1 MQIVFTEKDIKGIL
15 SDYIVSNLGK
25 VMGIEKGEE
34 LVFKVKV
41 SYGLLESIAITKKE
55 GGEGDE

>member
-34 LVFKVKV
+34 LAVKVKV
-41 SYGLLESIAITKKE
+41 SYSSLESITITKKE